1 MMLKLT
7 EEVRAFA
14 KKPFGLLYRG
24 EGANVVKRALR
35 GDEFLVCVG
44 DIVSL
49 TTLKAGFKPKIIVF
63 DGKTVRKELNS
74 IDEIRELSRG
84 YEEVIAVNPAGCI
97 TEDLTEKVFVAV
109 NSALEGSNVRIY
121 VKGEEDLAVMPL
133 VALLPNGSVILY
145 GQPNEGVVRVDVNDE
160 RKVIILS
167 MLERMEKHGKTLEK
181 IRRWLNGGSR

>member
-1 MMLKLT
+1 VIYPVPLPL
-7 EEVRAFA
+7 
-14 KKPFGLLYRG
+14 GLLGPGVVAACMYRIIRILAG
-24 EGANVVKRALR
+24 IPCALPP
-35 GDEFLVCVG
+35 G
-44 DIVSL
+44 
-49 TTLKAGFKPKIIVF
+49 II
-63 DGKTVRKELNS
+63 
-74 IDEIRELSRG
+74 
-84 YEEVIAVNPAGCI
+84 PAGYI
-97 TEDLTEKVFVAV
+97 IEDLTEKVFEAV